1 LEISLSSQ
9 SSNEERVGP
18 VEADSDAAVSASTWR
33 PIASLLRL
41 RALEAL
47 GYREFRLLWSGHVFV
62 SMSFWMDQVT
72 RGWLIYEMTDSTV
85 QLGLVRGVQAI
96 PIFFLSPL
104 AGSVADRYS
113 RKFQIVLTQVIAGIL
128 YALLALLVVTDKVQ
142 SWHVYLTAVLMSI
155 SETFHQPARA
165 AIIADAVPR
174 DRLPNA
180 IGLNSMIFNLARSLG
195 PALAGVLIASVG
207 IASAF
212 AVQAGFYFLA
222 TFWTT
227 RLRARNPSAAEKAF
241 SAQLQPSL
249 RQNIIDGWKFSWR
262 NETVRTGLLITM
274 LASLFIVPFVT
285 LLPVFARDILGVG
298 AKGQGLL
305 LTAMGIG
312 ALGSALVIASF
323 GDRMPR
329 GLFMLGGLGVYGI
342 GVAGF
347 ALSQWFSLSLVLMVV
362 IGFANVFSHA
372 LVQTVIQTY
381 SPAEF
386 RGRVMS
392 IFQQSQVVMTAGS
405 MFIGSLAVLFGA
417 NGAVMLM
424 ASAGVLSVL
433 AIHLTLP
440 RAWKIS

>member
-1 LEISLSSQ
+1 VTLIEGEEESTSL
-9 SSNEERVGP
+9 G
-18 VEADSDAAVSASTWR
+18 EASASNPRSAATGPLGFFW
-33 PIASLLRL
+33 RL
-41 RALEAL
+41 RALEAFN
-47 GYREFRLLWSGHVFV
+47 YREFRLLWSGHVFV
-62 SMSFWMDQVT
+62 SMAFWMDQVT

-96 PIFFLSPL
+96 PILFLSPL

-113 RKFQIVLTQVIAGIL
+113 RKFQIVLTQVTNGVI
-128 YALLALLVVTDKVQ
+128 YAVLALLIFTGRIET
-142 SWHVYLTAVLMSI
+142 WHVYVTAVLVSI

-174 DRLPNA
+174 NRLSNA
-180 IGLNSMIFNLARSLG
+180 IGLNSTIFNLERSTG

-207 IASAF
+207 TGSAF

-227 RLRARNPSAAEKAF
+227 QLRAQNQNAERK
-241 SAQLQPSL
+241 SL
-249 RQNIIDGWKFSWR
+249 TAHKQSSFRQNIVEGWKFSWR
-262 NETVRTGLLITM
+262 NETIRTGLHVTM
-274 LASLFIVPFVT
+274 LAALFMVPFVT
-285 LLPVFARDILGVG
+285 LLPAFARDILGVG
-298 AKGQGLL
+298 AKGQGVL

-312 ALGSALVIASF
+312 ALASALVIASF

-329 GLFMLGGLGVYGI
+329 GLFMLGGLAVYGL

-347 ALSQWFSLSLVLMVV
+347 ALSPWFGLSLGLMVV
-362 IGFANVFSHA
+362 IGFTNVCSHA

-392 IFQQSQVVMTAGS
+392 IFQQSQVVMTGGS
-405 MFIGSLAVLFGA
+405 MMIGSLAAMCGA
-417 NGAVMLM
+417 SWATVLM
-424 ASAGVLSVL
+424 AGAGVLSVIG
-433 AIHLTLP
+433 IHLTLP
-440 RAWKIS
+440 AACKIR